1 MALATAA
8 CDIMD
13 LRGIEKAK
21 SGINERT
28 KDDSE
33 GEVARKSNKEVRTL
47 RSNYIKS

>member
-21 SGINERT
+21 SGMNERT
-28 KDDSE
+28 DGDSE
-33 GEVARKSNKEVRTL
+33 GEVTRNSDKEARTL